1 MDPRLAEMRAAWDAK
16 GSLRALYADY
26 YRRIRRGLTAGPTLE
41 VGAGFGNMKHF
52 DPAVVSIDMLAA
64 PGLDAMAD
72 AQHLPFAAGCF
83 ANIVMVDVLHHV
95 ERPLDF
101 FREAARV
108 LRPGGR
114 IALLEPAITP
124 LSWAFYHYLHP
135 EPVDRSVDPM
145 VTEATDPGRD
155 AFDANQAIPTLLFGP
170 HAARF
175 RTTLP
180 ELTVV
185 SHNRLSLF
193 AYPLSGG
200 YRRWSLI
207 PRPLVRP
214 VLAFEETLLPILG
227 RAMAFRMLVVLERQ

>member
-1 MDPRLAEMRAAWDAK
+1 
-16 GSLRALYADY
+16 
-26 YRRIRRGLTAGPTLE
+26 
-41 VGAGFGNMKHF
+41 
-52 DPAVVSIDMLAA
+52 
-64 PGLDAMAD
+64 
-72 AQHLPFAAGCF
+72 
-83 ANIVMVDVLHHV
+83 
-95 ERPLDF
+95 
-101 FREAARV
+101 
-108 LRPGGR
+108 
-114 IALLEPAITP
+114 
-124 LSWAFYHYLHP
+124 
-135 EPVDRSVDPM
+135 M
-145 VTEATDPGRD
+145 VTEAPDPGRD